1 MTGQIVLLDAN
12 VLVPQRLS
20 SLLLTLAEHDLFQP
34 RWSEEILEEVE
45 RTLVHKLGLDPVKAG
60 RRLDA
65 MRRAFPRA
73 MVTGHEDLQ
82 GDPRCDPKDR
92 HVYSAAQVGF
102 ADVLVTFN
110 LSDFPAAATEVDDVA
125 VVDPDAFLLA
135 LHDQDL
141 RGVEASIEHEADR
154 MRQPA
159 QKVSDVLRGV
169 AGTVPMM
176 ANVLH
181 HHWGQDATTMP
192 AYESAGDEG
201 SPWPSPDGEFDFTN
215 PQHVLFMWWTTL
227 GGRLNNPKALGALQ
241 RLTWSP
247 KAFGDYMW
255 VDEMLQGSSLA
266 SKVYFAVDA
275 PDRDIAFMRFIPEVA
290 SDSRT
295 FAAMKISRA
304 VYATLVADA
313 EGRWWVW
320 GIGDRIPATRDVQE
334 ARYFPAGIHRGN

>member
-20 SLLLTLAEHDLFQP
+20 SLLLTLAEHDLFDP

-60 RRLDA
+60 RRLNA

-73 MVTGHEDLQ
+73 TVRGHEELP

-110 LSDFPAAATEVDDVA
+110 LSDFPAAPTEADDVA

-135 LHDQDL
+135 LHDQDP
-141 RGVEASIEHEADR
+141 RGVEAAIEHEAAR

-159 QKVSDVLRGV
+159 QEVSDVLRGV
-169 AGTVPMM
+169 AGTVPMT
-176 ANVLH
+176 ANILH
-181 HHWGQDATTMP
+181 HHWGQSATTMA
-192 AYESAGDEG
+192 AYESTGDEG

-215 PQHVLFMWWTTL
+215 PQHVLFMWWTAL
-227 GGRLNNPKALGALQ
+227 GGRLNNPEALGALQ

-247 KAFGDYMW
+247 KAFGDYVW
-255 VDEMLQGSSLA
+255 VDEMLEGFSLA

-275 PDRDIAFMRFIPEVA
+275 PARDIAFMRFIPEVA
-290 SDSRT
+290 GDSRT
-295 FAAMKISRA
+295 FAAMKIPRA
-304 VYATLVADA
+304 VYVTLVANEDD
-313 EGRWWVW
+313 RWWVW
-320 GIGDRIPATRDVQE
+320 DIGNRIPATRDV
-334 ARYFPAGIHRGN
+334 RGG

>member
-34 RWSEEILEEVE
+34 RWSEEILDEVE
-45 RTLVHKLGLDPVKAG
+45 RTLVHKLGLDSVKAG

-73 MVTGHEDLQ
+73 TVRGHEELP

-110 LSDFPAAATEVDDVA
+110 LSDFPAAPTEADDVA

-135 LHDQDL
+135 LHDQDP
-141 RGVEASIEHEADR
+141 RGVEAAIEHEAAR

-159 QKVSDVLRGV
+159 QEVSDVLRGV
-169 AGTVPMM
+169 AGTVPMT
-176 ANVLH
+176 ANILH
-181 HHWGQDATTMP
+181 HHWGQSATTMA
-192 AYESAGDEG
+192 AYESTGDEG
-201 SPWPSPDGEFDFTN
+201 SPWPSPDGEIDFTN
-215 PQHVLFMWWTTL
+215 PQQVLFMWWEAL
-227 GGRLNNPKALGALQ
+227 GERLNNPEALGALR

-247 KAFGDYMW
+247 KAFGDYVW
-255 VDEMLQGSSLA
+255 VDETLEGFSLA

-275 PDRDIAFMRFIPEVA
+275 PARDIAFMRFIPEVA
-290 SDSRT
+290 GDSRT
-295 FAAMKISRA
+295 FAAMKIPRA
-304 VYATLVADA
+304 VYVTLVAD
-313 EGRWWVW
+313 EDGRWWVW
-320 GIGDRIPATRDVQE
+320 GIGNRIPATRDV
-334 ARYFPAGIHRGN
+334 RGG